1 MKVNAE
7 KLDYIIHHLLSI
19 VNMLKVVESDLMS
32 QGQQEM
38 IHACE
43 TRLLELR
50 QELVTSI
57 EEDKED

>member
-1 MKVNAE
+1 
-7 KLDYIIHHLLSI
+7 
-19 VNMLKVVESDLMS
+19 MS